1 MSAAT
6 SKLDAAVERVVDET
20 TSMPE
25 KSMDALLQPI
35 LDDLTFLKSHMKD
48 FDIAILQSLVT
59 SLNTLCSTL
68 DGLIRI
74 NSPSVSRG
82 MLNRLGSEASRL
94 LLWAAL
100 TLVSKEMGELK
111 LSLSP
116 PKNSLILDLEQIRKD
131 FAEPISANV

>member
-1 MSAAT
+1 M
-6 SKLDAAVERVVDET
+6 SKLDAAVEKVVEEI

-35 LDDLTFLKSHMKD
+35 LDDLTFLKSHMID

-68 DGLIRI
+68 DGLLQI

-82 MLNRLGSEASRL
+82 TLNRLGSEASKL

-111 LSLSP
+111 SSLSGP
-116 PKNSLILDLEQIRKD
+116 MSSPNYVPLDIRRD
-131 FAEPISANV
+131 HDPLT

>member
-1 MSAAT
+1 MNR
-6 SKLDAAVERVVDET
+6 LDAAVEKVVEEI

-35 LDDLTFLKSHMKD
+35 LDDLTFLKSHMID

-68 DGLIRI
+68 DGLLQI

-82 MLNRLGSEASRL
+82 TLNRLGSEASKL

-111 LSLSP
+111 SSLSP
-116 PKNSLILDLEQIRKD
+116 PKSSLSLDLEQIRKD
-131 FAEPISANV
+131 FEEPISANV

>member
-1 MSAAT
+1 MSGII
-6 SKLDAAVERVVDET
+6 SKLDKAVEKVVSEAAQEI

-35 LDDLTFLKSHMKD
+35 LDDLTFLKSRMND

-111 LSLSP
+111 SSLSE
-116 PKNSLILDLEQIRKD
+116 PKSSPFLDPMGRLKD
-131 FAEPISANV
+131 